1 MAHPAIAKMTLDE
14 KLLML
19 GGQDNWHFYGVERL
33 GIPAIRTCD
42 GPHGIR
48 VHTDRPDGSCDPA
61 TNFPCASALAA
72 TFNPELLKEVGETI
86 AKECRHYGIQ
96 VLLGPGVNGKR
107 SPLAGRNF
115 EYYSEDPYLSGTMAT
130 SFIQG
135 LQHHK
140 VGTSIKHFIAN
151 EQETS
156 RLFISSNV
164 DERTLHEI
172 YLTPF
177 EMAIKH
183 ANPWTVM
190 ASYNRINGTYGCENT
205 HTLMELLKTKLGYDG
220 LVVSDW
226 GAVNDKVDSVK
237 YGLDIQMPGP
247 VELDLRLKAAVESG
261 DIPMSVI
268 DEHVERIL
276 RLGERVYQRD
286 ERYPTLDLE
295 AHHTVAQKTA
305 AETLVLLKND
315 GILPL
320 KKNTTIAVIG
330 RFADDQVRYNGGG
343 SSWLNAYRVERPL
356 DALKTKAKVLYAKG
370 YDQEKVTKAS
380 TLEAVEV
387 AKKAKTVLFF
397 TGTTSSMES
406 EGFDRANIDLPVAH
420 RKLLA
425 AVAKVNP
432 NVVVILNNGAAVD
445 LRSTEPLARAILE
458 AWLLG
463 SAAGQPIAD
472 VLFGD
477 INPSGKLSETFPLRL
492 EHTPAYG
499 NFPGQTDH
507 VDYTEGILVGYR
519 HYDTRKLEVMYP
531 FGHGLSYTTFKLGPI
546 HLSTT
551 ELDAKDT
558 LSVSVTLTN
567 TGKRAGAEVVQ
578 LYVQDPQS
586 TLIRPEKELRA
597 FKKVFLEP
605 QATQTVDFTL
615 SERDFAAYVTHLGRY
630 AVESGTFNVLIGFSS
645 RDIRR
650 KATLTVN
657 STDKVRPHL
666 TLEYPYT
673 QWIRYPQEKVQIE
686 ALVKATRPPFW
697 WETEPP
703 LSRWLLILKR
713 EFNWSDADEA
723 RIKAQLL
730 EEA

>member
-1 MAHPAIAKMTLDE
+1 MAHPALASMTLEE
-14 KLLML
+14 KLLLL

-33 GIPAIRTCD
+33 GIPPIRTCD
-42 GPHGIR
+42 GPHGVR

-61 TNFPCASALAA
+61 TNFPCASGLAA
-72 TFNPELLKEVGETI
+72 TFNPDLLKEVGETI
-86 AKECRHYGIQ
+86 AKECRHYGVQI
-96 VLLGPGVNGKR
+96 LLGPGVNGKR

-115 EYYSEDPYLSGTMAT
+115 EYYSEDPYLSGTLAAA
-130 SFIQG
+130 FING

-177 EMAIKH
+177 EIALKH

-190 ASYNRINGTYGCENT
+190 ASYNRINGVYGCENI

-247 VELDLRLKAAVESG
+247 VELDQRLKTAVEREE
-261 DIPMSVI
+261 IPMAVI

-276 RLGERVYQRD
+276 RLGERVYQQS
-286 ERYPTLDLE
+286 ERYPTVDLE
-295 AHHTVAQKTA
+295 SHHTIAQKTA

-320 KKNTTIAVIG
+320 KKNTTVAVIG

-356 DALKTKAKVLYAKG
+356 EALKTKARVLYAPG
-370 YDQEKVTKAS
+370 YDQEKVTTAS
-380 TLEAVEV
+380 TQAALEV

-406 EGFDRANIDLPVAH
+406 EGFDRANIDLPEAH
-420 RKLLA
+420 RKLLR

-432 NVVVILNNGAAVD
+432 NLVVILNNGAAID
-445 LRSTEPLARAILE
+445 LREIQPYAKAMLE

-472 VLFGD
+472 VLFGE
-477 INPSGKLSETFPLRL
+477 INPSGKLAETFPLRL

-507 VDYTEGILVGYR
+507 VDYLEGILVGYR

-531 FGHGLSYTTFKLGPI
+531 FGHGLSYTTFKYGPI
-546 HLSTT
+546 TLSSS
-551 ELDAKDT
+551 EIDAKEN
-558 LSVSVTLTN
+558 LVVSLTITN
-567 TGKRAGAEVVQ
+567 TGKRVGADVVQ
-578 LYVQDPQS
+578 VYVQDPVS
-586 TLIRPEKELRA
+586 ALLRPEKELRA

-605 QATQTVDFTL
+605 KASQTVTFTL
-615 SERDFAAYVTHLGRY
+615 SHRDFAVYVPQLGRF
-630 AVESGTFNVLIGFSS
+630 AVEGGTFNVLIGSSS

-650 KATLTVN
+650 KATFTVN
-657 STDKVRPHL
+657 SSDKVRPHL

-686 ALVKATRPPFW
+686 ALIKATRPPFW

-713 EFNWSDADEA
+713 EFNWSDAEEA
-723 RIKAQLL
+723 RIKAMLL

>member
-1 MAHPAIAKMTLDE
+1 MAHPLIASMTLEE
-14 KLLML
+14 KLLLL

-42 GPHGIR
+42 GPHGVR
-48 VHTDRPDGSCDPA
+48 AHTEDPNRPYNKA

-72 TFNPELLKEVGETI
+72 SFNPELLKQVGETI
-86 AKECRHYGIQ
+86 AKECRHYGVQ

-115 EYYSEDPYLSGTMAT
+115 EYYSEDPFLSGTLAS
-130 SFIQG
+130 SFING
-135 LQHHK
+135 LQKHK

-190 ASYNRINGTYGCENT
+190 ASYNRINGVYGCENT
-205 HTLMELLKTKLGYDG
+205 HTLMDLLKNKLGYDG

-237 YGLDIQMPGP
+237 YGLDVQMPGP
-247 VELDLRLKAAVESG
+247 VALDLRLKAAVESG
-261 DIPMSVI
+261 EIPMAVI

-276 RLGERVYQRD
+276 RLGERVFKQS
-286 ERYPTLDLE
+286 ERYPSVDLE
-295 AHHTVAQKTA
+295 VHHTIAQQTA

-320 KKNTTIAVIG
+320 KKRSTIAVIG

-343 SSWLNAYRVERPL
+343 SSWLDAYRVECPL
-356 DALKTKAKVLYAKG
+356 DALKTKAKVHYAPG

-380 TLEAVEV
+380 TLAAIEV

-397 TGTTSSMES
+397 TGTTASMES
-406 EGFDRANIDLPVAH
+406 EGFDRANIDLPLAH

-425 AVAKVNP
+425 AIAKVNP
-432 NVVVILNNGAAVD
+432 NIVVILNNGAAVD
-445 LRSTEPLARAILE
+445 LRDVQPRARAIVE

-477 INPSGKLSETFPLRL
+477 VNPSGKLSETFPLRI
-492 EHTPAYG
+492 ENTPAYG

-519 HYDTRKLEVMYP
+519 HYDTRKLDVMYP
-531 FGHGLSYTTFKLGPI
+531 FGHGLSYTTFGFGPVE
-546 HLSTT
+546 LSTSEMNAT
-551 ELDAKDT
+551 D
-558 LSVSVTLTN
+558 SVTISLTVTN

-578 LYVQDPQS
+578 LYVQDVQS
-586 TLIRPEKELRA
+586 SLIRPEKELRA

-605 QATQTVDFTL
+605 KASQTVTFTL
-615 SERDFAAYVTHLGRY
+615 STRDFAMYVPHLGRY
-630 AVESGTFNVLIGFSS
+630 AVEEGTFNLLIGASS

-650 KATLTVN
+650 KATLTVH
-657 STDKVRPHL
+657 SSDKVRPHL
-666 TLEYPYT
+666 TLEYPYN
-673 QWIRYPQEKVQIE
+673 QWVRYPKEKAQVD
-686 ALVKATRPPFW
+686 ALVAMTRKPEW
-697 WETEPP
+697 WESEPP

-713 EFNWSDADEA
+713 EYNWSDADEA
-723 RIKAQLL
+723 RIKATLL

>member
-1 MAHPAIAKMTLDE
+1 MAHPALVKMTLDE

-19 GGQDNWHFYGVERL
+19 GGQDNWHFTGVDRL

-42 GPHGIR
+42 GPHGVR

-61 TNFPCASALAA
+61 THFPCASALAA

-86 AKECRHYGIQ
+86 AKECRHYGVQ
-96 VLLGPGVNGKR
+96 VLLAPGVNGKR

-115 EYYSEDPYLSGTMAT
+115 EYYSEDPFLSGSMAT
-130 SFIQG
+130 AFIQG

-190 ASYNRINGTYGCENT
+190 ASYNRINGSYGCENT

-261 DIPMSVI
+261 DIPMAVI

-276 RLGERVYQRD
+276 RLGERVYKQS
-286 ERYPTLDLE
+286 ERYPSLDLE
-295 AHHTVAQKTA
+295 AHHTIAQKTA

-356 DALKTKAKVLYAKG
+356 EALKSKAKVLYAKG

-380 TLEAVEV
+380 TLEAVNV
-387 AKKAKTVLFF
+387 AKRAKTVLFF

-406 EGFDRANIDLPVAH
+406 EGFDRANIDLPLAH
-420 RKLLA
+420 RRLLA
-425 AVAKVNP
+425 AIAKVNP

-519 HYDTRKLEVMYP
+519 HYDTRKLDVMYP
-531 FGHGLSYTTFKLGPI
+531 FGHGLSYTTFKMGPI
-546 HLSTT
+546 RLSTT
-551 ELDAKDT
+551 ELDVKDT

-567 TGKRAGAEVVQ
+567 TGKRAGAEVIQ

-605 QATQTVDFTL
+605 NESQTVSFTL
-615 SERDFAAYVTHLGRY
+615 NQRDFAAYVTHLGRY
-630 AVESGTFNVLIGFSS
+630 AVESGTFNVLMGFSS

-673 QWIRYPQEKVQIE
+673 QWIRYPQEKAQIE

-713 EFNWSDADEA
+713 EFNWSDAEEA
-723 RIKAQLL
+723 RMKAQLL
-730 EEA
+730 EES

>member
-1 MAHPAIAKMTLDE
+1 MAHPALASMTLEE
-14 KLLML
+14 KLLLL

-33 GIPAIRTCD
+33 GIPPIRTCD
-42 GPHGIR
+42 GPHGVR

-61 TNFPCASALAA
+61 TNFPCASGLAA
-72 TFNPELLKEVGETI
+72 TFNPDLLKEVGETI

-115 EYYSEDPYLSGTMAT
+115 EYYSEDPYVSGTLAAA
-130 SFIQG
+130 FING
-135 LQHHK
+135 VQHHN

-177 EMAIKH
+177 EIALKH

-190 ASYNRINGTYGCENT
+190 ASYNRINGVYGCENT

-247 VELDLRLKAAVESG
+247 VDLDQRLKTAVEREE
-261 DIPMSVI
+261 IPMAVI
-268 DEHVERIL
+268 DDHVERIL
-276 RLGERVYQRD
+276 RLGERVYQQS
-286 ERYPTLDLE
+286 ERYPTVDLE
-295 AHHTVAQKTA
+295 SHHTIAQKTA

-356 DALKTKAKVLYAKG
+356 EALKTKARVLYAPG
-370 YDQEKVTKAS
+370 YDQEKVTFAS
-380 TLEAVEV
+380 TQAALEV
-387 AKKAKTVLFF
+387 AKKAKTVIFF

-406 EGFDRANIDLPVAH
+406 EGFDRANIDLPEAH
-420 RKLLA
+420 RKLLR

-432 NVVVILNNGAAVD
+432 NLVVILNNGAAID
-445 LRSTEPLARAILE
+445 LREIQPYAKAMLE

-472 VLFGD
+472 VLFGE
-477 INPSGKLSETFPLRL
+477 INPSGKLAETFPLRL

-507 VDYTEGILVGYR
+507 VDYLEGILVGYR

-531 FGHGLSYTTFKLGPI
+531 FGHGLSYTTFKYGPI
-546 HLSTT
+546 
-551 ELDAKDT
+551 T
-558 LSVSVTLTN
+558 LSASEIDAQENLTVSLTLTN

-578 LYVQDPQS
+578 VYVQDPVS
-586 TLIRPEKELRA
+586 SLLRPEKELRA

-605 QATQTVDFTL
+605 KASQSVTFTL
-615 SERDFAAYVTHLGRY
+615 SHRDFAVYVPQLGRY
-630 AVESGTFNVLIGFSS
+630 AVEGGTFNVLIGASS

-650 KATLTVN
+650 KATFTIN
-657 STDKVRPHL
+657 SSDKVRPHL

-673 QWIRYPQEKVQIE
+673 QWIRYPQEKAQIE
-686 ALVKATRPPFW
+686 TLIKATRPPFW

-713 EFNWSDADEA
+713 EFNWSDAEEA
-723 RIKAQLL
+723 RIKAMLL